1 MGFLDH
7 STNNIIVDAVLTK
20 KGREFLA
27 ENNGD
32 FNIIGF
38 SLGDD
43 EVDYNIIKQYGRT
56 VGKEK
61 IEKNTPVMEAITSG
75 GSALKYRLL
84 SISENLLYYPS
95 ITISSNN
102 LTNNI
107 LSLRTANNTNT
118 AAYNTQEEVIFRVK
132 TDGGNRRTSRSF
144 SGNVY
149 RVEVDSRLLSI
160 NSNATSEKTDN
171 FDKRTTYTVLS
182 TAVGSN
188 NESDLS
194 FTLAVKSGISTSTSE
209 FNKYKVSGENYI
221 RTYIRL
227 TSNQTG
233 ITKIFEVNIYGS
245 SS

>member
-32 FNIIGF
+32 FNITHF

-43 EVDYNIIKQYGRT
+43 EVDYTIIKQYGRT

-61 IEKNTPVMEAITSG
+61 IEKNTPVLEAVTS
-75 GSALKYRLL
+75 STDALKYRL
-84 SISENLLYYPS
+84 ISLAESVVFYPTITSVSSNITSNLL
-95 ITISSNN
+95 N
-102 LTNNI
+102 
-107 LSLRTANNTNT
+107 LRTATNTSSVANYNTN
-118 AAYNTQEEVIFRVK
+118 EEVRFKIS
-132 TDGGNRRTSRSF
+132 TSGNRRTASSF

-149 RVEVDSRLLSI
+149 RVEVDSNLLSI
-160 NSNATSEKTDN
+160 TSAATAESTDS
-171 FDKRTTYTVLS
+171 FDKRTTYIVTSNSLGV
-182 TAVGSN
+182 N
-188 NESDLS
+188 NESEVV

-209 FNKYKVSGENYI
+209 FSKYKVSGENFA
-221 RTYIRL
+221 RTFVKI

-233 ITKIFEVNIYGS
+233 LSKIFEVKIHGS
-245 SS
+245 